1 MATPVINKQR
11 HPPRT
16 IKGIFNGILRMPK
29 TISTTIA
36 AIRPTRPTIPKNIP
50 RDEEEPEIRAIK
62 LTPRTI
68 NGIFNGFL

>member
-1 MATPVINKQR
+1 L
-11 HPPRT
+11 RT
-16 IKGIFNGILRMPK
+16 PK

-50 RDEEEPEIRAIK
+50 RDEEEPIIRAIK